1 MTTTTILSFL
11 LLSFLCFQTAY
22 AIDPGRVQGT
32 LKINNETI
40 ELKEAYAHFHDNAE
54 GLLDR
59 PKEIRIVLADRRI
72 PQESLRGIA
81 FLPVT
86 TLAKEGNVRGLLLQF
101 DPGDQSKMVVTILR
115 APSRQGTSLT
125 TISRAETGQK
135 LFKNL
140 AISKTRVGG
149 ETEYAEKGSP
159 DSESF
164 PGISYSVKFSA
175 PLFNELPVTADLKG
189 KAAQDSPQAKVLREK
204 INALKKGDFD
214 AVKRLSTQ
222 RANRRT
228 DLLLTQMGAD
238 QAKIFAKE
246 AAKEEEQSLKSI
258 KRIVVRGST
267 AVMIF
272 SKNAWSS
279 FAQEGGQW
287 KSDN

>member
-1 MTTTTILSFL
+1 MVTTILSFL

-22 AIDPGRVQGT
+22 AIDPGRVQGNLT
-32 LKINNETI
+32 INNETI

-115 APSRQGTSLT
+115 TPSRQGASLT
-125 TISRAETGQK
+125 TISRVDTGQK

-159 DSESF
+159 GSESF

-279 FAQEGGQW
+279 FAQEDGQW

>member
-1 MTTTTILSFL
+1 MVTTILSFL

-22 AIDPGRVQGT
+22 AIDPGRVQGNLT
-32 LKINNETI
+32 INNETI

-115 APSRQGTSLT
+115 APSRQGASLT
-125 TISRAETGQK
+125 TISRADTGQK

-159 DSESF
+159 GSESF

-279 FAQEGGQW
+279 FAQEDGQW

>member
-1 MTTTTILSFL
+1 MTRTILGFL
-11 LLSFLCFQTAY
+11 LISLVCFQAVY
-22 AIDPGRVQGT
+22 AIDPGIAQGT

-40 ELKEAYAHFHDNAE
+40 ELKEAYAHFHDNTE
-54 GLLDR
+54 GLLDY

-86 TLAKEGNVRGLLLQF
+86 VLAKEGNVRGLLLQF
-101 DPGDQSKMVVTILR
+101 DPGDQGKMTVTILR
-115 APSRQGTSLT
+115 KPSRQGASLT
-125 TISRAETGQK
+125 TLSRSDSGKK
-135 LFKNL
+135 LFKKL
-140 AISKTRVGG
+140 VISRTRVDG

-164 PGISYSVKFSA
+164 PSISYSVKFSA

-189 KAAQDSPQAKVLREK
+189 RAAQDSPQAKVLREK
-204 INALKKGDFD
+204 ITALKKGDFD
-214 AVKRLSTQ
+214 AVKRLSTE

-228 DLLLTQMGAD
+228 DLFLAQMGAD
-238 QAKIFAKE
+238 QAKMFAKE

-279 FAQEGGQW
+279 FVQEGGQW

>member
-1 MTTTTILSFL
+1 MVTTILSFL

-22 AIDPGRVQGT
+22 AIDPGRVQGNLT
-32 LKINNETI
+32 INNETI

-115 APSRQGTSLT
+115 TPSRQGASLT
-125 TISRAETGQK
+125 TISRVDTGQK

-159 DSESF
+159 GSESF